1 MQENGNLKKLLNLKN
16 IMDEVVCI
24 SSEDEMK
31 VEDIVEVFEEVSWY
45 IVTN

>member
-1 MQENGNLKKLLNLKN
+1 
-16 IMDEVVCI
+16 MDEVVCI

-45 IVTN
+45 IVTNS